1 MLWSPQS
8 SPLLILPLLLAL
20 PSNDATN
27 NNGSSRWRGA
37 SCCREAV
44 VPGCAVACKRATS
57 VPELERHC
65 RRSHEGELYNCLSE
79 QKRAKGGKN
88 GKARDYIEDEEI
100 QEVIKCCQGAS
111 SGPCRTACREL
122 QEAAPAAREAAL
134 TRLQDTACGQE
145 DAAFWECHGG
155 GPPAPELPSHRL
167 ELHCCPLGDTA
178 QCRQLCT
185 HTYSLRWHD
194 QGPRFET
201 RCLDANFG
209 ETRMRHCIR
218 DAEAP
223 CLPSSGRLH
232 FCKGVTDEGS
242 RLYRRW
248 DKGADDNAKS
258 EFLGWMR
265 TGALGLSFRNLS
277 IITTGRCKTEL
288 KRLACLLHLRPCR
301 RSDHEPAQLCR
312 SDCVRLL
319 ETCLSPAGDEADPAT
334 LCELM
339 AAPEPDCVRAMT
351 LDTSPLSVSEN
362 TLEPELPQGD
372 ETQWRSQVT
381 SPCHPSPCEA
391 GMVCRVAAPNL
402 STRHCLPGCRLST
415 VSNSMVALGSSV
427 LLPPVGG
434 DGGHLSLLLCAPDPG
449 GGPPQLTRCTSVTV
463 PSSIPC
469 DAFDTKIDSG
479 TVVHQRCLSCVCVDG
494 DLLCRTAPEC
504 LKSSRPLKSAASVGA
519 LQPTCVHIHT
529 QRCVPSQLNF
539 DPCEVRPCPTGH
551 RCLPQPDICVDSLQ
565 PCELHTCVPE
575 APGAIT
581 EAAATCQ
588 RSQSS
593 VLATEE
599 SDWHQPYVACP
610 VSAEECDAPLPP
622 CGTAGDNGTVLPP
635 CGSALRLYFSRR
647 RLAALGSPVPAR
659 SVLSALR
666 RLVGTAECALTGR
679 LEAARQLTVMVI
691 GERPAAAAVCRL
703 EADKLRVWL
712 SSGSPAVASEP
723 ALWPVVFAEMVLDPA
738 ASGAAVTSGPAA
750 LVLVLAGVV
759 RWCLAR

>member
-65 RRSHEGELYNCLSE
+65 RRSHEGELYNCLAE

-88 GKARDYIEDEEI
+88 GKARDFIEDEEI

-111 SGPCRTACREL
+111 SAPCRTACREL

-242 RLYRRW
+242 GLYRRW

-362 TLEPELPQGD
+362 TLEPELFHGD

-415 VSNSMVALGSSV
+415 VSSSMVALGSSV
-427 LLPPVGG
+427 LLPPVDG

-469 DAFDTKIDSG
+469 DAFDTKI
-479 TVVHQRCLSCVCVDG
+479 
-494 DLLCRTAPEC
+494 
-504 LKSSRPLKSAASVGA
+504 
-519 LQPTCVHIHT
+519 
-529 QRCVPSQLNF
+529 
-539 DPCEVRPCPTGH
+539 
-551 RCLPQPDICVDSLQ
+551 
-565 PCELHTCVPE
+565 VPE
-575 APGAIT
+575 APEAVA

-593 VLATEE
+593 VLAAEE
-599 SDWHQPYVACP
+599 SDWHQPFVACP

-759 RWCLAR
+759 RWCLTR